1 MQREGFTVKSR
12 EFEKARLEIPVLE
25 YLLKGQAASER
36 CAQSALAAARRKQ
49 KNQKNSA
56 WAPVQAGPL

>member
-1 MQREGFTVKSR
+1 MKSR